1 MFVLIK
7 KCHLLTSVYVLF
19 KIIAYS
25 NGIVRPIIILGE
37 IFLKKRICIIISI
50 ILSILLCMCLFYN
63 LVAGAPVEY
72 EAAIRYMIS
81 AAGFSIIVSGLSGY
95 SIFRIFSFQVAED
108 EDIEETGK
116 VLDKSYQGSFTELVS
131 AFEKGE
137 LSDDEINS
145 LRSFLD
151 SIDDSKP
158 EE

>member
-1 MFVLIK
+1 M
-7 KCHLLTSVYVLF
+7 
-19 KIIAYS
+19 
-25 NGIVRPIIILGE
+25 
-37 IFLKKRICIIISI
+37 KKRICIIISVV
-50 ILSILLCMCLFYN
+50 LSILLCMCLFYN
-63 LVAGAPVEY
+63 LVAGTPTEY
-72 EAAIRYMIS
+72 ESAIRYMIS
-81 AAGFSIIVSGLSGY
+81 AAGFSVIVSGLSGY
-95 SIFRIFSFQVAED
+95 SIFRIFSFKVAED

-116 VLDKSYQGSFTELVS
+116 VLDKTYQGSFTELVS